1 MKIPFFFV
9 PGYSSG
15 SKTFSAKTTVINL
28 IFRFRY
34 HQIKS
39 SGKIMRQEDIYNSQ
53 NVKKINNEQVDQII
67 KSIIAGK
74 YSWACV
80 LLLRY
85 SGYNPIDYIP
95 YRTYIRL
102 IKNNCLGG
110 GENQDS
116 SSNQEVLI

>member
-1 MKIPFFFV
+1 
-9 PGYSSG
+9 
-15 SKTFSAKTTVINL
+15 
-28 IFRFRY
+28 
-34 HQIKS
+34 
-39 SGKIMRQEDIYNSQ
+39 MRQQEICNSQ
-53 NVKKINNEQVDQII
+53 NEKKINNEQVDQII

-110 GENQDS
+110 ENQES
-116 SSNQEVLI
+116 RSNNQEVLI

>member
-1 MKIPFFFV
+1 M
-9 PGYSSG
+9 
-15 SKTFSAKTTVINL
+15 
-28 IFRFRY
+28 
-34 HQIKS
+34 HQ
-39 SGKIMRQEDIYNSQ
+39 QDIYNSQ
-53 NVKKINNEQVDQII
+53 NVKKINNEQVDQIV

-102 IKNNCLGG
+102 LKNNCLGG
-110 GENQDS
+110 K
-116 SSNQEVLI
+116 NQESRNDNQQVLI

>member
-1 MKIPFFFV
+1 
-9 PGYSSG
+9 
-15 SKTFSAKTTVINL
+15 
-28 IFRFRY
+28 
-34 HQIKS
+34 
-39 SGKIMRQEDIYNSQ
+39 MRQQEISNSQ

-102 IKNNCLGG
+102 IKNNCLTAN
-110 GENQDS
+110 NQESRRDS
-116 SSNQEVLI
+116 QEVLI